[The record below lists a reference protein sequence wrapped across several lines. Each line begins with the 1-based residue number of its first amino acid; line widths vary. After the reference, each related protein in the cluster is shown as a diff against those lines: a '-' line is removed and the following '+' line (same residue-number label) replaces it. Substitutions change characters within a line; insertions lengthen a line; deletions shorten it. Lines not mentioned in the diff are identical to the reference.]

1 MIAYYRCRKRA
12 PASGG
17 MERRKGLGKGKKA
30 LKWKK
35 DVF

>member
-1 MIAYYRCRKRA
+1 MIAYYGCRKRA

-17 MERRKGLGKGKKA
+17 VVRRKALGKGKKA
-30 LKWKK
+30 LKRKK